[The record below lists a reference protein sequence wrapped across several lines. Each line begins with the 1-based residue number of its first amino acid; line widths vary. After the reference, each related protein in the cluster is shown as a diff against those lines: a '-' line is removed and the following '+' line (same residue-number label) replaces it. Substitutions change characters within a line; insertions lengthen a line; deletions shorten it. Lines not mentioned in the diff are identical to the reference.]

1 MSKAEVK
8 KDVEKEEKKDKK
20 RKYDLNDKTIH
31 ERIFFD
37 CLHGKIIKNEKG
49 HYIDIRKYFN
59 RHPSTK
65 GVRLRIDDFE
75 EVAGYLLPLIKELK
89 GTK

>member
-8 KDVEKEEKKDKK
+8 KDIEKQEKKEK
-20 RKYDLNDKTIH
+20 RKYDLNDKTLN
-31 ERIFFD
+31 EKIFFD

-49 HYIDIRKYFN
+49 HYVDIRKYFN

-65 GVRLRIDDFE
+65 GIRLRIDDFE
-75 EVAGYLLPLIKELK
+75 EVAEYLIPLIKELK